1 MAKQLETISIVA
13 PGFYGVNTQASSV
26 GLDQGFALEATNC
39 VIDSFGRLGARKG
52 YYYQTEGN
60 TGVNLK
66 GLHDF
71 IDITGLHTHGA
82 WTDTGFYIVDGANLT
97 SVTYNGSNTIN
108 GVNWQAATLNDAAYL
123 FDKNYEPIYF
133 NPSTG
138 VLDDIKNVTL
148 EHPVTITSSGTT
160 ATVTH
165 TAHGFATG
173 QEVTISGCTQT
184 EYNGTFTITVTG
196 TNTYTYTMP
205 NSTSSPATGT
215 PVATW
220 QKTDPPKGNC
230 VLSAYGRLWVAGVDS
245 NKSTVYW
252 SNLVDGTD
260 FDSGDSGSIDL
271 TAVLVQ
277 GNDEIIALGAHS
289 GRLIIFLKNSI
300 VIYGDNSSTSLDP
313 TAMTLVEIIHGT
325 GCIARDSVQNTGSDI
340 IFLSKTGL
348 MSLGRLIQEKSQPER
363 DLSRNIRDEFVRAVQ
378 QEDVTQ
384 IRSVYNPIEGFYLLY
399 LPSFQLV
406 YCFDMKQAMQ
416 DGSCRVTTWTGQ
428 TYNNLYMVD
437 NAMWLAHADG
447 IAIYSGYQDNG
458 QSYRIKY
465 YTNHFDFGDAT
476 RIKYLKRV
484 GVTVIG
490 GVNQT
495 IYFKA
500 GFDYSDQYRN
510 FTATLDGGRAAEYN
524 VSEYNESEYT
534 SGVLADNIRTPLG
547 GQGSVVQA
555 GFEAVINGSKFSMQR
570 LDIYVKGGRTY

>member
-52 YYYQTEGN
+52 YYYQTEDN
-60 TGVNLK
+60 ADINLK
-66 GLHDF
+66 GIHDF
-71 IDITGLHTHGA
+71 VDVTGTHYHGA
-82 WTDTGFYIVDGANLT
+82 WTDTGFYIVDGADLNA
-97 SVTYNGSNTIN
+97 VTYSGSNTID
-108 GVNWQAATLNDAAYL
+108 GVNWQAATLNDAAFL
-123 FDKNYEPIYF
+123 FDANYKPIYF
-133 NPSTG
+133 NPSSG
-138 VLDDIKNVTL
+138 VLDDIENAG
-148 EHPVTITSSGTT
+148 H
-160 ATVTH
+160 
-165 TAHGFATG
+165 
-173 QEVTISGCTQT
+173 
-184 EYNGTFTITVTG
+184 
-196 TNTYTYTMP
+196 
-205 NSTSSPATGT
+205 GT
-215 PVATW
+215 PP
-220 QKTDPPKGNC
+220 QGNC
-230 VLSAYGRLWVAGVDS
+230 VLSAYGRLWIAGVDS
-245 NKSTVYW
+245 AKSTVYW
-252 SNLVDGTD
+252 SSLTVGED
-260 FDSGDSGSIDL
+260 FNGGDSGSLDL
-271 TAVLVQ
+271 TGVLVQ

-300 VIYGDNSSTSLDP
+300 VIYNDNSSTSLDP
-313 TAMTLVEIIHGT
+313 TSMSLVEVIHGV

-363 DLSRNIRDEFVRAVQ
+363 DLSRNIRDEFVRTVQ
-378 QEDVTQ
+378 QEDPTQ

-399 LPSFQLV
+399 IPSFKLV

-416 DGSCRVTTWTGQ
+416 DGSCRVTTWANQ
-428 TYNNLYMVD
+428 TYNNMYMVD
-437 NAMWLAHADG
+437 NEMWLAHADG
-447 IAIYSGYQDNG
+447 VAIYGGYQDNG
-458 QSYRIKY
+458 AEYRIKY

-490 GVNQT
+490 GVNQK
-495 IYFKA
+495 IFFKA